1 MPWNWHLKFACLAA
15 IFGGDTAA
23 FGWATKIDS
32 IQQPKILFDY
42 LSKNI
47 FVLILGMP
55 QNGNP
60 VSQSVVGVAH
70 PKKRNFWV
78 PKKTQFLGP
87 KGGKIVPQWTLGV
100 SHNFEPFHW

>member
-1 MPWNWHLKFACLAA
+1 MNLTLIFHLFGGKF
-15 IFGGDTAA
+15 FGGDTAA
-23 FGWATKIDS
+23 FGLATKINS
-32 IQQPKILFDY
+32 IPQPKILFDY

-60 VSQSVVGVAH
+60 VSQLVVWVAH
-70 PKKRNFWV
+70 

-87 KGGKIVPQWTLGV
+87 
-100 SHNFEPFHW
+100 